1 MPFTI
6 RVDDLSS
13 TEVQALIAEHLRG
26 MHDTSPPE
34 YVHALQ
40 IDALRQPEVTMW
52 TVWDGSALCGCGALK
67 VLNAHAGEIKSMRTK
82 DGWLRKGVGQQ
93 LLEVIISTAR
103 DRGYREL
110 LLETGTGGPFEA
122 ALSLYRRNGF
132 EFCGPFGSY
141 VATEF
146 NVFMQ
151 KRLR

>member
-13 TEVQALIAEHLRG
+13 AEVQALIAEHLRG
-26 MHDTSPPE
+26 MHATSPPE
-34 YVHALQ
+34 YVHALA
-40 IDALRQPEVTMW
+40 IDALRQPDVTLW
-52 TVWDGSALCGCGALK
+52 TVWEGTSLCGCGALK
-67 VLNAHAGEIKSMRTK
+67 ALNAHAGEIKSMRTK
-82 DGWLRKGVGQQ
+82 VQWLRKGVGQQ
-93 LLEVIISTAR
+93 LLDVIVSTAR

-146 NVFMQ
+146 NVFMV
-151 KRLR
+151 KKL